1 MRKLDL
7 YSAQTSYFT
16 KPSCSTLS
24 LYRLAKIYREL
35 DADTTLIPHVASDHK
50 IEFFQLNYWSN
61 VARFLYVYSIRTQRF
76 MIRSV
81 ELLIDR
87 RLMFCDTNN
96 LDGTYANAKKIKDT
110 YFGYSSSPPSVWFIV
125 LYPNFYNQIYYSYYI
140 QLLFFVN
147 YKRTREVI
155 GRNHIQCENIS

>member
-1 MRKLDL
+1 
-7 YSAQTSYFT
+7 
-16 KPSCSTLS
+16 
-24 LYRLAKIYREL
+24 
-35 DADTTLIPHVASDHK
+35 
-50 IEFFQLNYWSN
+50 
-61 VARFLYVYSIRTQRF
+61 

-147 YKRTREVI
+147 YKRTREVKS
-155 GRNHIQCENIS
+155 RNHIQGENISIVNVTIISFSDVECQCNINSTKVPPEYAINFVILYSCL